1 MCRNDRGAYQGRN
14 CAWGEGVAADHLDKR
29 RSLSSRRWV
38 VFCLCATLF
47 ICSQFYRVS
56 NAIIAPQLQRDL
68 DLSPESL
75 GFLTALFF
83 YTFALV
89 QLPLGP
95 CLDRIGAR
103 RSMAALTIVGS
114 VGAWIFASAKGLEG
128 AALGRVLLGA
138 GMAANLMGSM
148 KLFTTWFSPR
158 EFATLSGLI
167 IALGTIGNMAA
178 ATPLA
183 LLVETV
189 GWRWSFAII
198 GVLTALL
205 AIVFYAFVREGPY
218 GTVQDRKEDT
228 FSIFEMARTLLG
240 RRDYWIISLSTFLR
254 YGIFV
259 AIQGLWVGPYLME
272 VVGLSAVQ
280 AGNLLL
286 ILNVGLIIGSPL
298 SGWISDRVL
307 SSRKKVVMAGLVG
320 MGLSLLVLAMG
331 WASGNSSLLAG
342 VLFTFGLSAGAGIVM
357 YAHIKELMPK
367 AMTGVALTGVN
378 LFTMLGGGF
387 FLHFMGWVLEQSGG
401 RQTLPPEAYRTTFL
415 LGVGGIMSA
424 FCLYLFTKE
433 ETPTSLP

>member
-1 MCRNDRGAYQGRN
+1 VAEDLLEGRGSPP
-14 CAWGEGVAADHLDKR
+14 L
-29 RSLSSRRWV
+29 RRWV
-38 VFCLCATLF
+38 VFCLCAVLF

-68 DLSPESL
+68 GLSPESL
-75 GFLTALFF
+75 GLLTALFF

-114 VGAWIFASAKGLEG
+114 VGAWIFASA
-128 AALGRVLLGA
+128 
-138 GMAANLMGSM
+138 SM

-167 IALGTIGNMAA
+167 IALGTVGNMVA

-183 LLVETV
+183 LLVEAF
-189 GWRWSFAII
+189 GWRWSFATI
-198 GVLTALL
+198 GGFTALL
-205 AIVFYAFVREGPY
+205 AILFYALVREGPY
-218 GTVQDRKEDT
+218 GVRRQEEMAP
-228 FSIFEMARTLLG
+228 SIGEMARTLLG
-240 RRDYWIISLSTFLR
+240 RREYWIISLSTFLR

-320 MGLSLLVLAMG
+320 MALSLLVLAMG
-331 WASGNSSLLAG
+331 WASGNTPLLAG
-342 VLFTFGLSAGAGIVM
+342 VLFTFGLSSGAGIVM
-357 YAHIKELMPK
+357 YAHIKELMPG

-387 FLHFMGWVLEQSGG
+387 FLHLMGWALERLSGG
-401 RQTLPPEAYRTTFL
+401 GPVGPEAYRAAFL
-415 LGVGGIMSA
+415 IGVAGLVVA
-424 FCLYLFTKE
+424 FSLYIRTRE
-433 ETPTSLP
+433 EHP

>member
-1 MCRNDRGAYQGRN
+1 
-14 CAWGEGVAADHLDKR
+14 GVAEDLLEGR
-29 RSLSSRRWV
+29 GSPPLRRWV
-38 VFCLCATLF
+38 VFCLCAVLF

-68 DLSPESL
+68 GLSPESL
-75 GFLTALFF
+75 GLLTALFF

-167 IALGTIGNMAA
+167 IALGTIGNMVA

-183 LLVETV
+183 LLVEAL
-189 GWRWSFAII
+189 GWRWSFATI
-198 GVLTALL
+198 GGFTALL
-205 AIVFYAFVREGPY
+205 AILFYALVREGPY
-218 GTVQDRKEDT
+218 GVRRQEEMAP
-228 FSIFEMARTLLG
+228 SIGEMARTLLG
-240 RRDYWIISLSTFLR
+240 RREYWIISLSTFLR

-320 MGLSLLVLAMG
+320 MALSLLVLAMG
-331 WASGNSSLLAG
+331 WASGSTPLLAG
-342 VLFTFGLSAGAGIVM
+342 VLFTFGLSSGAGIVM
-357 YAHIKELMPK
+357 YAHIKELMPG

-387 FLHFMGWVLEQSGG
+387 FLHLMGWVLERLSGG
-401 RQTLPPEAYRTTFL
+401 GPVGPEAYRAAFL
-415 LGVGGIMSA
+415 IGVAGLVVA
-424 FCLYLFTKE
+424 FSLYIRTRE
-433 ETPTSLP
+433 EHS